1 MKYIYQLLFVLLLI
15 SQNTTAQKYTFEKIP
30 DWVKQIDIP
39 AESAFSKDDIISG
52 FYFTLLDY
60 QANLEQEAVFNHEVI
75 NVISY
80 SGITNA
86 SQISIIYDTSYQELK
101 IHYLYI
107 WRKGEKIDRTKDL
120 SIEIL
125 NNEENLQNGIYT
137 GHITAYDILND
148 IRKDDLIDFAYTIV
162 GDNPIFDHEKYVF
175 LPLEA
180 LNPIDFYFIRMLYP
194 VDKDYTYKCIDCDS
208 SDLSNAVSGHYKEVE
223 INRKNVSALK
233 LEDNMPAWSIPYKY
247 FILSSFHSWAQ
258 VNDWA
263 RNVFALYKEPALD
276 NVFKEIFTGEET
288 TEDKINKIINFVQDE
303 IRYMGIESG
312 IGSIKP
318 FPPELVVNH
327 RFGDCKDKS
336 LLLVSLLK
344 QIGLEKAWC
353 VLVNTQLKNE
363 INNMYPSNEVFNHCM
378 VRFDYNDT
386 TYWVDPTMAQQ
397 GGDFRN
403 LYNPSYG
410 KALIIGMRADTLQ
423 SMSPARIE
431 SGVNLTE
438 EYTISSFTE
447 PSTVTITSDR
457 YGGEA
462 DQRRQLLEYFTT
474 NDISDRVM
482 GDLKLLFPKVT
493 RNKETVML
501 DDMVKN
507 RCVATYNYAV
517 DDYWV
522 DGDKGTDKA
531 TNNYWT
537 FKFEPLSLYQYLI
550 TTSCQ
555 ERKFDYELSFPVNF
569 NYRVIFHLP
578 DEVMVD
584 DDIEIYENE
593 AFYFETKFK
602 QLSNKSL
609 EIDYGFRTKTDCI
622 KAEKYKAICDQVNL
636 ITKRLPVVIYFY
648 K

>member
-1 MKYIYQLLFVLLLI
+1 MLLLI

-30 DWVKQIDIP
+30 DWVKQVDIP
-39 AESAFSKDDIISG
+39 AQSSFSKDDIISG
-52 FYFTLLDY
+52 YYFTLLDY
-60 QANLEQEAVFNHEVI
+60 QTNLEQEAVYNHEVI
-75 NVISY
+75 SVISY

-107 WRKGEKIDRTKDL
+107 WRKGEKIDRTKEL

-125 NNEENLQNGIYT
+125 NNEQNLQNGIYT
-137 GHITAYDILND
+137 GEITAYDILND
-148 IRKDDLIDFAYTIV
+148 IRKDDLIDLAYTIV
-162 GDNPIFDHEKYVF
+162 GDNPIFDNEKYMITV
-175 LPLEA
+175 LES
-180 LNPIDFYFIRMLYP
+180 LNPIDFYFIRILYP
-194 VDKDYTYKCIDCDS
+194 AGKDYTYKCIDCDS
-208 SDLSNAVSGHYKEVE
+208 ISLTSIESDNYKEIE
-223 INRKNVSALK
+223 ISRKDVKSVK
-233 LEDNMPAWSIPYKY
+233 LEDNIPSWSIPYKY
-247 FILSSFHSWAQ
+247 FILSSFHSWAR

-263 RNVFALYKEPALD
+263 RKVFALDKEPALD
-276 NVFKEIFTGEET
+276 NVFNEIFTGKET
-288 TEDKINKIINFVQDE
+288 TDDKINKIINFVQDD

-318 FPPELVVNH
+318 FPPEQVVNH

-344 QIGLEKAWC
+344 KIGIEKAYC
-353 VLVNTQLKNE
+353 ALVNSEMKNE
-363 INNMYPSNEVFNHCM
+363 IDKLNPSNEVFNHCI
-378 VRFDYNDT
+378 VSFDYNDT
-386 TYWVDPTMAQQ
+386 TYWVDPTITQQ

-403 LYNPSYG
+403 LYNPAYG
-410 KALIIGMRADTLQ
+410 KALVIGMPADTLQ
-423 SMSPARIE
+423 SMSPANVK

-462 DQRRQLLEYFTT
+462 DQRRQVLEFFTSG
-474 NDISDRVM
+474 DISDRVM
-482 GDLKLLFPKVT
+482 SDLKLLFPKVT
-493 RNKETVML
+493 RNKEAIMS
-501 DDMVKN
+501 DDMLKN
-507 RCVATYNYAV
+507 RCIATYNYEL
-517 DDYWV
+517 DDFWI
-522 DGDKGTDKA
+522 DGDKGTNKTA
-531 TNNYWT
+531 NGYWT
-537 FKFEPLSLYQYLI
+537 FKYEPLSLYQYLN
-550 TTSCQ
+550 TTSCT
-555 ERKFDYELSFPVNF
+555 ERKFDYELIFPVNF
-569 NYRVIFHLP
+569 NYRVIFHFP
-578 DEVMVD
+578 DEIMIE

-602 QLSNKSL
+602 QLSSKSL

-636 ITKRLPVVIYFY
+636 ITDRLPVVIYFY